1 MPLTE
6 FRPDPAAPIRAVRLG
21 PRDALFDHR
30 PDGTIY
36 IRSPHTLAPY
46 PVKLTERLEHWA
58 GVAPDRTFMAQR
70 DATGGWRRVSYA
82 EALERV
88 RRIATALLRRDL
100 SPERPI
106 VILSGN
112 DIEHALLGLAAMYI
126 GIPYAPVSPPYSLV
140 SSDFARLKH
149 ILDLLTPGLVFAADG
164 GVFARAIEHA
174 VSPVLEVVVTR
185 NPSPRRP
192 TTLFSELTGM
202 LPDRAADTAHA
213 AVGPDT
219 IAKVLFTSGSTGM
232 PKGVINTQRMWC
244 SNQVMLHT
252 SLAFL
257 QDEPPVVVD
266 WAPWHHTAGGNHDV
280 GLVLMNGGTMYI
292 DEGKPVPGLI
302 DETVRNLREIAPT
315 WYFTVPKGYEA
326 LIPYFRADDELR
338 RNFFSRLKV
347 LWFAGAALAQPV
359 FDEMKELA
367 IKTCGE
373 RILFLTGLGST
384 ETAPFA
390 MARVWESHNSTN
402 MGLPPP
408 GSELKLV
415 PMEGKLDARVRG
427 PHITPG
433 YWRQPDLTARSF
445 DEEGFYRLGDALKFE
460 DPANP
465 GHGLLFDGRTAED
478 FKLASG
484 TWVSVGPLRA
494 RLVEHF
500 APYAKDVVI
509 AGADRDEIG
518 IFIFPDAAACRSL
531 APDLPKDAPLGDLLY
546 HPNVMAEMR
555 GRLNAFAR
563 QATGGSN
570 RVCRAHLLVD
580 PPSLDVGEATDKG
593 SLNQR
598 MVLRHRAVL
607 VDELYADPPSPRVIT
622 LGGNA

>member
-1 MPLTE
+1 
-6 FRPDPAAPIRAVRLG
+6 
-21 PRDALFDHR
+21 
-30 PDGTIY
+30 
-36 IRSPHTLAPY
+36 
-46 PVKLTERLEHWA
+46 
-58 GVAPDRTFMAQR
+58 
-70 DATGGWRRVSYA
+70 
-82 EALERV
+82 
-88 RRIATALLRRDL
+88 
-100 SPERPI
+100 
-106 VILSGN
+106 
-112 DIEHALLGLAAMYI
+112 
-126 GIPYAPVSPPYSLV
+126 
-140 SSDFARLKH
+140 
-149 ILDLLTPGLVFAADG
+149 
-164 GVFARAIEHA
+164 
-174 VSPVLEVVVTR
+174 
-185 NPSPRRP
+185 
-192 TTLFSELTGM
+192 
-202 LPDRAADTAHA
+202 
-213 AVGPDT
+213 
-219 IAKVLFTSGSTGM
+219 
-232 PKGVINTQRMWC
+232 
-244 SNQVMLHT
+244 
-252 SLAFL
+252 
-257 QDEPPVVVD
+257 
-266 WAPWHHTAGGNHDV
+266 
-280 GLVLMNGGTMYI
+280 
-292 DEGKPVPGLI
+292 
-302 DETVRNLREIAPT
+302 
-315 WYFTVPKGYEA
+315 
-326 LIPYFRADDELR
+326 
-338 RNFFSRLKV
+338 
-347 LWFAGAALAQPV
+347 
-359 FDEMKELA
+359 
-367 IKTCGE
+367 
-373 RILFLTGLGST
+373 
-384 ETAPFA
+384 
-390 MARVWESHNSTN
+390 

-518 IFIFPDAAACRSL
+518 IFIFPDIAACGSL

-570 RVCRAHLLVD
+570 RVCRAHMLLD

-598 MVLRHRAVL
+598 MVLRHRAAL

-622 LGGNA
+622 LGGSA